1 MSLTLLKPGGAV
13 SPDAELAGRIAR
25 GDSEALCALMRRC
38 NQTLYR
44 TARSSLRDDADAE
57 EAVQEAY
64 FKAYRVMASFR
75 GDASLN
81 TWLVRIVVNESKQR
95 LRQRKRRLGLVP
107 LADLGGHLPDLPE
120 KSMYEAT
127 SGLPPAQFVLQAQTR
142 KLLGSKSDQLPDSF
156 RMVLVLRAVEEMSV
170 EEVADCLDIPGA
182 TVRTRYFRARARAGA
197 RSWARAACCCR
208 ARRLRCWP
216 DATRSP
222 RAARRNNRMCAS
234 SIPHWA
240 PNSRLLPPT
249 SSGPRAACCK
259 SRCGSWPCPS
269 RATTRRMPS
278 CCPRRSRRWAAGLWR
293 RNTSMSFRPAR

>member
-44 TARSSLRDDADAE
+44 TARSILRDDADAE

-120 KSMYEAT
+120 KSMYEAA
-127 SGLPPAQFVLQAQTR
+127 SGLPPEQFVLQAQTR
-142 KLLGSKSDQLPDSF
+142 KLLESKIDQLPDSF
-156 RMVLVLRAVEEMSV
+156 RMVFVLRAVEEMSV

-182 TVRTRYFRARARAGA
+182 TVRTRYFRARALLRKALEREMADGLNSAFSFAGDRCDRIVAAVMERLGATA
-197 RSWARAACCCR
+197 RHR
-208 ARRLRCWP
+208 
-216 DATRSP
+216 
-222 RAARRNNRMCAS
+222 
-234 SIPHWA
+234 
-240 PNSRLLPPT
+240 
-249 SSGPRAACCK
+249 
-259 SRCGSWPCPS
+259 
-269 RATTRRMPS
+269 
-278 CCPRRSRRWAAGLWR
+278 
-293 RNTSMSFRPAR
+293 